1 MAAAIGKKQIENGLS
16 YSEYRARIHEFLAQG
31 KTTGDNHSEMMVDIT
46 KLNVHRMKRLDK
58 TVDFIPELTEA
69 LNKNTQKMIWVV
81 LSEGW
86 CGDAAQNLPVIAKI
100 AEASSN
106 IRLRILPRDENLD
119 VMDAYLTNG
128 GKAIPKLICLDAE
141 SLEELAVWGPRPAPA
156 QEMARQYKSDPSQTK
171 EEFHKRL
178 HLWYAKDKGAAL
190 QKEFLAWLKD
200 MNR

>member
-1 MAAAIGKKQIENGLS
+1 MAAEIGRKQIENGFS
-16 YSEYRARIHEFLAQG
+16 YSEYRALIDKLLTQG

-58 TVDFIPELTEA
+58 TVDLIPELTET
-69 LNKNTQKMIWVV
+69 LNKMSVNMIWIV
-81 LSEGW
+81 LTEGW

-100 AEASSN
+100 ADASSN
-106 IRLRILPRDENLD
+106 IRLRLLLRDENPD

-128 GKAIPKLICLDAE
+128 GRAIPKLICLDTE

-156 QEMARQYKSDPSQTK
+156 QKMAQQYKADPSQPK

-178 HLWYAKDKGAAL
+178 HLWYAKDNGTAL
-190 QKEFLAWLKD
+190 QKEFQAWL
-200 MNR
+200 NNISR